1 MSDLTVFN
9 QELAQRLV
17 NSDDQFPVDF
27 ELAWQWLGYAT
38 KQKAKNKLLNNFE
51 QDIDYAL
58 NQTVKCHKASSGG
71 GSSLYLEIKLTIDCF
86 KSLGMMAG
94 TEQGKEIRRYFL
106 NCERIVKEVIPAQSD
121 RIRELELQNL
131 VLDKQIRSKEL
142 DHSMLILH
150 GAPLVLALRGRD
162 DQIVE
167 VEKKILEVID
177 ERCGDRRKGMTTAQ
191 LNAYLKQKTGFS
203 FKSGAELERY
213 LQKHAPE
220 LLDLVQRAV
229 NQSFV
234 NEENIEQAIAVLS
247 RGSRQLLIGEQE

>member
-1 MSDLTVFN
+1 MSELMVF
-9 QELAQRLV
+9 ELQGQLVVDSRLV
-17 NSDDQFPVDF
+17 AEELGIAHRGLRQTIEKYLTELQGFGTITF
-27 ELAWQWLGYAT
+27 EMSSSNMPDGRINPKPERYCYLNEEQAT
-38 KQKAKNKLLNNFE
+38 FLMTLSRNTPQVVACKQNLVKAFSKAKQL
-51 QDIDYAL
+51 I
-58 NQTVKCHKASSGG
+58 
-71 GSSLYLEIKLTIDCF
+71 
-86 KSLGMMAG
+86 
-94 TEQGKEIRRYFL
+94 
-106 NCERIVKEVIPAQSD
+106 KEVVPQQSD

-167 VEKKILEVID
+167 VEKKVLEVID
-177 ERCGDRRKGMTTAQ
+177 ERCGDKRKGMTTAQ

-213 LQKHAPE
+213 LQKAAPE

-229 NQSFV
+229 NQSFI
-234 NEENIEQAIAVLS
+234 NEENIEQAIAVLA
-247 RGSRQLLIGEQE
+247 RGSRQLLIGE